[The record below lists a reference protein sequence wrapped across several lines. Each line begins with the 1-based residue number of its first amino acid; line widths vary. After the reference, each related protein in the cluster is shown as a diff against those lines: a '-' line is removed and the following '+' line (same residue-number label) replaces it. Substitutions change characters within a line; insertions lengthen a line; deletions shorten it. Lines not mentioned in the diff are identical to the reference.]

1 MDGRG
6 GVGADRLRH
15 LMHRSCNCLVA
26 ILLSLSFFSP
36 LLMCVPNRLDG
47 ARERSSSPSAI
58 STPSFFSH
66 PWKMIDL
73 SIKQASFSS
82 SSCFVLCFL
91 FEFRAQFDVTLAA
104 HCTRHRL
111 VAQIPESITQTQ
123 RVTDC
128 INK

>member
-26 ILLSLSFFSP
+26 ILLSLSFFSLFLCVCRIDWTVLGNGRRRHRPFPP
-36 LLMCVPNRLDG
+36 LP
-47 ARERSSSPSAI
+47 
-58 STPSFFSH
+58 FFSH